1 MKSQDPLD
9 TKIDALLASRP
20 IRPSD
25 GFAARVLDAT
35 EAADLVRGKRPLAR
49 IIAFTLPLAAAVV
62 LALNLFRL
70 DEGSPAA
77 PTTETFALT
86 TAEAQEIFLLEEA
99 LADLDVFA
107 TTDFASGDLLAT
119 LDALYLEI

>member
-1 MKSQDPLD
+1 MKDPLD

-20 IRPSD
+20 IRPGD

-35 EAADLVRGKRPLAR
+35 EAADSVRGKRPLAR

-62 LALNLFRL
+62 LALSLLRIDN
-70 DEGSPAA
+70 GSPAA
-77 PTTETFALT
+77 PTTEISALT